1 MASSK
6 PAPPLLSPKMSD
18 RLTTPVVSP
27 DAAAALSFSFSLALQ
42 GKKRGQ

>member
-42 GKKRGQ
+42 GENRGQ